1 MIDRIEYNVS
11 QAVNYVQ
18 DAVVN
23 TNKALK
29 YQRSARRVSDS
40 VSILCNKT
48 TKPVVYPCFWEC

>member
-29 YQRSARRVSDS
+29 YQRSARRVSEF
-40 VSILCNKT
+40 VYILCNETAKLSH
-48 TKPVVYPCFWEC
+48 

>member
-1 MIDRIEYNVS
+1 MFQGTMIDRIEYNVS

-29 YQRSARRVSDS
+29 YQRSARRVSEF
-40 VSILCNKT
+40 VYILCNETAKLSH
-48 TKPVVYPCFWEC
+48 